1 MIQSTISETFEGP
14 VTVGVREPAPGWNLI
29 EYWILLLPLLF
40 FAVDSTFSLFSTAV
54 NTPMA
59 GAFGMVADT
68 GPSSRVHSVLSLV
81 CYTIVLATIL
91 FSGRSVLRTCLQNR
105 IVFALPALA
114 VMSIVWS
121 QFPGRTAL
129 YALFIA
135 LNTVFALYLVARFRP
150 DQQMSLILLTGAV
163 AIILSILLVVA
174 YPKAGIDMKEAGGHP
189 WEGLYPHK
197 NVAAMLTLLL
207 LFPVFSIRVKT
218 IGMRLLRV
226 AYVIFSLFLIVMTT
240 SRTGWLLTAGLLPIA
255 ALLPKIR
262 RIQARDLLLILL
274 GVLTLSAIVVPLV
287 YSYSA
292 DILKL
297 LGKDP
302 TLTGRTII
310 WKAVITSA
318 MKRPF
323 LGYGYYAFW
332 NGFKGESINT
342 ALAAG
347 DLALGNAE
355 NGILQLWLE
364 LGLVGVVILGLYLFR
379 TCRNAAIAFRSD
391 APRYVDWYVM
401 ILLFTL
407 LSLVDGGKFF
417 FPHALY
423 WMLFVMADAGLAAE
437 ARRVK
442 TARLAV

>member
-1 MIQSTISETFEGP
+1 MINPTMSQTIDSP
-14 VTVGVREPAPGWNLI
+14 AAQAVPRPRVRWNLV
-29 EYWILLLPLLF
+29 EYWVLLVPMLF
-40 FAVDSTFSLFSTAV
+40 FAADSNLSLIVTGA

-59 GAFGMVADT
+59 GAYGTLAES
-68 GPSSRVHSVLSLV
+68 GPGGKIHTLLSLAF
-81 CYTIVLATIL
+81 YTVITGLML
-91 FSGRSVLRTCLQNR
+91 YSWRSVLRVCLQNR
-105 IVFALPALA
+105 IAFALPALA
-114 VMSIVWS
+114 IMSIAWS
-121 QFPGRTAL
+121 QFPGRSTL
-129 YALFIA
+129 YAVFVA
-135 LNTVFALYLVARFRP
+135 LNTLFALYLIARFRP
-150 DQQMSLILLTGAV
+150 DQQMSLVLLTGAF
-163 AIILSILLVVA
+163 AIVFSILLVVA
-174 YPKAGIDMKEAGGHP
+174 YPKAGIDMKEAGGRP

-207 LFPVFSIRVKT
+207 LFPVFSVRIPT
-218 IGMRLLRV
+218 MGMRLFRI
-226 AYVIFSLFLIVMTT
+226 AYVTFSLLLIAMTT
-240 SRTGWLLTAGLLPIA
+240 SRTGWLLTACLLPIA
-255 ALLPKIR
+255 VLLPKIR
-262 RIQARDLLLILL
+262 RIHTRDLLLILL
-274 GVLTLSAIVVPLV
+274 GTLALSAIVVPLV
-287 YSYSA
+287 FSYSA
-292 DILKL
+292 EILKL

-310 WKAVITSA
+310 WKAVISSA

-323 LGYGYYAFW
+323 LGFGYFAFW
-332 NGFKGESINT
+332 NGFNGEAINT

-347 DLALGNAE
+347 DPSLGNAE
-355 NGILQLWLE
+355 NGVLQLWLE
-364 LGLVGVVILGLYLFR
+364 LGLVGVVILVLYLFR